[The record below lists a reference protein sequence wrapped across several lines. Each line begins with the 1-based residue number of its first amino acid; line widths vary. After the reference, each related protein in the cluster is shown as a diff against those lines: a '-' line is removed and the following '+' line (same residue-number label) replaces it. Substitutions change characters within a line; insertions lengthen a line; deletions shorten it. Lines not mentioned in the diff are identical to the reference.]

1 MSETIRVKV
10 DKGELLE
17 LLDNPS
23 YTMKVNS
30 QIQQLQEKYKEL
42 YRQQIDLIE
51 TKIRFE
57 LKNIQS
63 AAVSEQEQIN

>member
-1 MSETIRVKV
+1 MRVKV
-10 DKGELLE
+10 DKAELLE

-42 YRQQIDLIE
+42 YRQQIDLVE

-57 LKNIQS
+57 LKNI
-63 AAVSEQEQIN
+63 

>member
-1 MSETIRVKV
+1 MKV